1 MVQHNKALVFTGHL
15 LRWHDTDANHCLNTQ
30 NMRSCAVLPPR
41 VGYPPGGWGSS
52 FLSQPGE
59 WWEPSTGQPKRR
71 CYFYHTVLNLRAA
84 PRRPVASSLPQA
96 AEFNPRTALPR
107 GDGKHLASCF
117 DYKASLS
124 SLSASW
130 ATRGFSVMAKPFS
143 IVLIAL
149 HKYTIEEEDVLIAEY
164 ACKLEVLFGTFPLM
178 ANSSWYFWVQYCN
191 TLRFKGP
198 ILCIIHVSSVS

>member
-1 MVQHNKALVFTGHL
+1 MFLTVLCVVQHNKALVFAGHL
-15 LRWHDTDANHCLNTQ
+15 LCWHDTDVNHCLNTQ
-30 NMRSCAVLPPR
+30 DMRSCAALPLR
-41 VGYPPGGWGSS
+41 VGYPQGGWGSS

-84 PRRPVASSLPQA
+84 PRRPVAGSLPQA

-124 SLSASW
+124 SLSATW

-149 HKYTIEEEDVLIAEY
+149 HKYKIEDVLIAGY
-164 ACKLEVLFGTFPLM
+164 ACKLYCLGLFH
-178 ANSSWYFWVQYCN
+178 SWQIFLHISD
-191 TLRFKGP
+191 TPRFKDP
-198 ILCIIHVSSVS
+198 ILCKIHLSSVF